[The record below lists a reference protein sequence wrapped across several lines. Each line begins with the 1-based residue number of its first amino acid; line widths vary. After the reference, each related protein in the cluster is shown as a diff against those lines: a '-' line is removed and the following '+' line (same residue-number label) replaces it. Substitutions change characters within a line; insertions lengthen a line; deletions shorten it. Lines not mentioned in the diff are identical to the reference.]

1 MSTSP
6 VVSLLLLPLVLLLL
20 LGSRCLQVRLPAP
33 RPKAPKAELDNWIAL
48 VRTRFHNFRGS
59 RPAGLPALLRFEPLA
74 PSPLSS
80 QTWCLLPRARQCC
93 VGPSFRRGRAG
104 SATARPIGPAGWTAP
119 AGPRR
124 PLVWPRTKKAREAH
138 EKLEKGGGGS
148 HKGQGG
154 GGGVP
159 TLPQPSWP
167 CVRRGPWSVAP
178 GAEARG
184 GRARRRP
191 SAHADRGL
199 GGDDRRLQES
209 QDRRGAR
216 HSR

>member
-74 PSPLSS
+74 RSPARHGASS
-80 QTWCLLPRARQCC
+80 REQGSAAWAQASDVGVREVRPHGQLGLPGGLRPRGQGARWCGQEPRTRARPTRSSRRAV
-93 VGPSFRRGRAG
+93 VGLTKGRVA
-104 SATARPIGPAGWTAP
+104 
-119 AGPRR
+119 
-124 PLVWPRTKKAREAH
+124 E
-138 EKLEKGGGGS
+138 
-148 HKGQGG
+148 
-154 GGGVP
+154 GGVP

>member
-1 MSTSP
+1 MFAT
-6 VVSLLLLPLVLLLL
+6 
-20 LGSRCLQVRLPAP
+20 GASR
-33 RPKAPKAELDNWIAL
+33 PKAELDCSSP
-48 VRTRFHNFRGS
+48 RTFSPISGEPSRGAICAASFR
-59 RPAGLPALLRFEPLA
+59 A

>member
-74 PSPLSS
+74 RSPARHGASS
-80 QTWCLLPRARQCC
+80 REQ
-93 VGPSFRRGRAG
+93 G
-104 SATARPIGPAGWTAP
+104 SAAWAQASDVGVREVRPHGQLGLPGGLRLRGQGARWCGQE
-119 AGPRR
+119 
-124 PLVWPRTKKAREAH
+124 PRTKKAREAH